1 MILAA
6 TAIVMA
12 QESDI
17 PIIIATPNVNH
28 LARYTPAKDWKDII
42 V

>member
-6 TAIVMA
+6 IAIVMA
-12 QESDI
+12 QESEMS
-17 PIIIATPNVNH
+17 IIIATPNVNH
-28 LARYTPAKDWKDII
+28 LARYTPAKHWKDII